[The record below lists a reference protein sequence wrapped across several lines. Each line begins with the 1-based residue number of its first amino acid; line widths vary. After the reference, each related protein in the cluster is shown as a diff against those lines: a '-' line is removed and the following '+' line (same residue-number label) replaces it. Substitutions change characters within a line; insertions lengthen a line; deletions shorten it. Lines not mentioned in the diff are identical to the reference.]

1 MRFPLLLL
9 LGPLLAFGANPEP
22 GREVLE
28 DWLARDPDE
37 AFPSGKGA
45 RPAFVYGPFEVAY
58 RLMRLYAAQG
68 DWEKMEPL
76 ARRMA
81 RSEPPFDRYRSAGLH
96 DLGHPEWGNAALA
109 LAIDLAPDVASLES
123 LKADLQGSEW
133 IGAQNQLKRRLSSQI
148 AEPRSAVP
156 WANVPPG
163 PTLLV
168 SDENVCSLA
177 RDDRYVYS
185 GHPWWVGVWDFSGR
199 LLTRIALGD
208 SADKLAVAGG
218 AVWAGTPRGLFC
230 LRPPASRG
238 PQKSWQVER
247 LAIKRP
253 RPHPDA
259 PKEEAPILEVAADGN
274 RLWIGTPDNVLLLD
288 GKTRELRNFSSEEL
302 KVPNGGRFERIL
314 PAGRYVWAQASS
326 QGLRRY
332 DRETDEWAV
341 LPDDVPGSEVCLIGI
356 ADGRVFG
363 SVDDHD
369 PNGTRLCQI
378 DPETLELS
386 LLPMIEDL
394 REKLPFQHAK
404 RIYRQGLLSVHKV
417 SRGYL
422 FGTNYLWDPKKN
434 RLLDLDDEPLQF
446 SQKTPGYVRENKDDP
461 FSNASRVW
469 HHKRSIEEH
478 LGVWLPGDEHL
489 IHLPNGDVVLGFPR
503 GEVKGDRAATEDAS
517 WPRAISS
524 QEGGLFFAT
533 GTEAPRRVSASA
545 QTGGLPGDR
554 VSDVI
559 FDGPAGR
566 MWVITDGGLAL
577 WDGVHGVTQT
587 YSRTD
592 GLLANCIT
600 GGLKKGAYYYFS
612 AAWGKSEG
620 GLIRYDPRKDIFTSY
635 FVSDGL
641 ATGRVRSLKDAGE
654 SLIQIDY
661 GHDRRESET
670 PNKYRQFPPGLFNG
684 ETQQFLPAEPFF
696 LIDPPKAPNGGTPQR
711 PEMTGLG
718 GGIPVER
725 GHDGRT
731 FQCGT
736 RGLVVLPKEKNG
748 VLTFGDFGAKPMS
761 GLREKQ
767 LAELEKRPVR
777 ITSPAD
783 LRKALRDPNPFYRA
797 EAVAA
802 IPAVGAEYLESLGVA
817 LQDPNARIRSTA
829 LCQIFYAQP
838 LHKDAVPFLRGL
850 LKDPESN
857 LRALAAQTLCLAGA
871 PPAAEL
877 QPVLKSR
884 SGYHN
889 FPFGAKGSAAQTYV
903 TKETLCEAVAPH
915 ANAEV
920 FAVLA
925 PNPPRWGDNENST
938 KIFPALG
945 ESLRRHPEAVSV
957 VLGTQVIPYDE
968 NEWDFPLAVL
978 LSAGPDLLPRVQESL
993 SSANWVERRSAARV
1007 CEAFGDPSSVPF
1019 LRQALA
1025 REDTWP
1031 QKQMIRALAK
1041 LQGAEALPDIV
1052 AAYWKFRKASD
1063 ARMVE
1068 MEFSPQ
1074 YFLPPPPAY
1083 SFLPGRRSEE
1093 DFGVL
1098 RVYYDTIAALAAP
1111 GSREFFQ
1118 TLCKD
1123 RDVSAREEAARQLT
1137 TSGDEWFLTILA
1149 DDPHERVQTAA
1160 MFSLAILGD
1169 EATRRKIVENL
1180 RSPEQGVRS
1189 RAFSQLEKIAALQ
1202 PLDFA
1207 TAALQERAQD
1217 DSVSENE
1224 RNRAR
1229 QLLSPQTQNP

>member
-1 MRFPLLLL
+1 MRFPPLLLIL
-9 LGPLLAFGANPEP
+9 CPLLAFGANPEP

-28 DWLARDPDE
+28 EWLARDPDE
-37 AFPSGKGA
+37 AFPYGKA
-45 RPAFVYGPFEVAY
+45 VRPVHKHGPFETAY

-68 DWEKMEPL
+68 DWKKMEPL
-76 ARRMA
+76 AERIARR
-81 RSEPPFDRYRSAGLH
+81 EPPFDERRRWNGWL
-96 DLGHPEWGNAALA
+96 EWGNAALA
-109 LAIDLAPDVASLES
+109 LAIDLAPDVASLER

-133 IGAQNQLKRRLSSQI
+133 IGAQNQLKRRISPETS
-148 AEPRSAVP
+148 EPRPAVP
-156 WANVPPG
+156 WANVPTG

-168 SDENVCSLA
+168 SDENVRSLA
-177 RDDRYVYS
+177 RDERYVYS
-185 GHPWWVGVWDFSGR
+185 SHPWGVGVWDFSGR

-208 SADKLAVAGG
+208 PADKLAVAGG

-238 PQKSWQVER
+238 AQKSWQVER
-247 LAIKRP
+247 LGIKRP

-259 PKEEAPILEVAADGN
+259 PEEGAAIIELAADGN

-288 GKTRELRNFSSEEL
+288 VKTRGLRSFSYEEL
-302 KVPNGGRFERIL
+302 KTSQGGDFERIL

-326 QGLRRY
+326 GGLRRY

-341 LPDDVPGSEVCLIGI
+341 LPDDVPGSEVRLIGI
-356 ADGRVFG
+356 ADGKVFG
-363 SVDDHD
+363 SVDSHDHR
-369 PNGTRLCQI
+369 GTWLCQI
-378 DPETLELS
+378 DPETMRMMI
-386 LLPMIEDL
+386 LPMVEDL
-394 REKLPFQHAK
+394 REKRMPFEFPK
-404 RIYRQGLLSVHKV
+404 GIYSENLSSVQKV

-422 FGTNYLWDPKKN
+422 FGTTYLWDPVGN
-434 RLLDLDDEPLQF
+434 RLQDVGDELRQLP
-446 SQKTPGYVRENKDDP
+446 QKIPGFFRENEDDP
-461 FSNASRVW
+461 LSSASRVW
-469 HHKRSIEEH
+469 QKKRSLEEH
-478 LGVWLPGDEHL
+478 LGFWPQGDEHR
-489 IHLPNGDVVLGFPR
+489 IHLPQGGIVLGFSR
-503 GEVKGDRAATEDAS
+503 SRLEGDRRADEDAS
-517 WPRAISS
+517 WPQAIPSR
-524 QEGGLFFAT
+524 EGGLFFVS
-533 GTEAPRRVSASA
+533 GTDAPRRVSASA
-545 QTGGLPGDR
+545 RTGGLPGDR
-554 VSDVI
+554 VADVI
-559 FDGPAGR
+559 FDGPGGR
-566 MWVITDGGLAL
+566 MWVLTDGGLAL

-592 GLLANCIT
+592 GLLANSIT

-612 AAWGKSEG
+612 AAWGESDG
-620 GLIRYDPRKDIFTSY
+620 GLIRYDPRKDVFTSY
-635 FVSDGL
+635 LVSDGL
-641 ATGRVRSLKDAGE
+641 ATGRVRSLKDADGGGP
-654 SLIQIDY
+654 LIQIVY

-684 ETQQFLPAEPFF
+684 ETQQFLPAEPSY
-696 LIDPPKAPNGGTPQR
+696 LMDPPKAPFGDILEL

-718 GGIPVER
+718 GGILVER
-725 GHDGRT
+725 ENDGRL
-731 FQCGT
+731 FQGGT
-736 RGLVVLPKEKNG
+736 RGLAVLSQQKDV
-748 VLTFGDFGAKPMS
+748 VLTFRDFGAKPVR
-761 GLREKQ
+761 GLRESQ
-767 LAELEKRPVR
+767 LADLEKRPVR
-777 ITSPAD
+777 IATPAD

-802 IPAVGAEYLESLGVA
+802 IPAVGAEYLEPMGAA
-817 LQDPNARIRSTA
+817 LQDANARVRSTA
-829 LCQIFYAQP
+829 LCQIFHAQP
-838 LHKDAVPFLRGL
+838 LHKDAVPLLRGL
-850 LKDPESN
+850 LKDPEPN
-857 LRALAAQTLCLAGA
+857 LRALAAQTLCLAVA

-889 FPFGAKGSAAQTYV
+889 FPFGAKGSAVQTYV

-925 PNPPRWGDNENST
+925 PNPPRWGDYENST

-957 VLGTQVIPYDE
+957 VLGTQVIPYYE

-978 LSAGPDLLPRVQESL
+978 TSAGRDLLPRVQQSL
-993 SSANWVERRSAARV
+993 SSANWVERRNATRV
-1007 CEAFGDPSSVPF
+1007 CEAFGEPSSVPF

-1025 REDTWP
+1025 KEDTWP

-1052 AAYWKFRKASD
+1052 AAYWKFRKVSD
-1063 ARMVE
+1063 ARMAE
-1068 MEFSPQ
+1068 TDFLPQ

-1093 DFGVL
+1093 DSGVL
-1098 RVYYDTIAALAAP
+1098 RAYYETIAALAAP

-1118 TLCKD
+1118 RLCKD
-1123 RDVSAREEAARQLT
+1123 RDVSAREEAARHLT
-1137 TSGDEWFLTILA
+1137 SSGDEWLLTILA

-1160 MFSLAILGD
+1160 MFSLAMLRD

-1180 RSPEQGVRS
+1180 RSPEQGVRN
-1189 RAFSQLEKIAALQ
+1189 RAFSLLEKVAAAQ
-1202 PLDFA
+1202 ALDFA

-1224 RNRAR
+1224 RKRAR
-1229 QLLSPQTQNP
+1229 QLLSPQTPNP